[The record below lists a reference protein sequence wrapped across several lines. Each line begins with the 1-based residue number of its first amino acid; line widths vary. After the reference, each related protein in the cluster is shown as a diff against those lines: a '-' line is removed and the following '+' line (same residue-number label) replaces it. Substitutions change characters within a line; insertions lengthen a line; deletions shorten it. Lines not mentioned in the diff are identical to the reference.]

1 MILADASGTIPSWTI
16 QLGIAVPFVL
26 ALGFVGRWL
35 IKRLERVEGE
45 KDALY
50 EKLIDDV
57 VPALKSST
65 DLAEEMLTTQRALAA
80 DRATMVAKMEDLE
93 RQRTDLL
100 TRSEELRRAEI
111 SAARSPR
118 RGSG

>member
-1 MILADASGTIPSWTI
+1 MILADTASSIPSWTI

-35 IKRLERVEGE
+35 ISRLDRVENE
-45 KDALY
+45 KNALY
-50 EKLIDDV
+50 EKLINDV

-80 DRATMVAKMEDLE
+80 DRATLISKMEDVN
-93 RQRTDLL
+93 RQQAEIM
-100 TRSEELRRAEI
+100 TRYDELRRAEI
-111 SAARSPR
+111 
-118 RGSG
+118 

>member
-1 MILADASGTIPSWTI
+1 MILAETASSIPSWTF

-26 ALGFVGRWL
+26 ALAFVGRWL
-35 IKRLERVEGE
+35 IARLDRVETE
-45 KDALY
+45 KNALY
-50 EKLIDDV
+50 EKLINDV

-80 DRATMVAKMEDLE
+80 DRATMVAKMDDLE
-93 RQRTDLL
+93 RQRIDLL
-100 TRSEELRRAEI
+100 ARSEELRRAEI